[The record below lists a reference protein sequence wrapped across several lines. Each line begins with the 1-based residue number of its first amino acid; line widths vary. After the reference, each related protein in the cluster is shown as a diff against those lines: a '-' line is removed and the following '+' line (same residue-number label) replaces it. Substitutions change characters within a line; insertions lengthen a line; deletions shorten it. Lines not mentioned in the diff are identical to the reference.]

1 MQDYRVQ
8 LEIYQG
14 PLDLLL
20 YLIRRD
26 EVDIYDIPIARVTE
40 QFVQYVTLLR
50 EIDPNVV
57 GDFLVM
63 AATLMEIKSRM
74 LLPKPPPEEGAED
87 LADPRLDL
95 VRQLL
100 EYKRYKDAAGRLAE
114 AAEERAMRFTR
125 APAAAPNE
133 GIEVEL
139 DELQIW
145 DLLTAFNN
153 LMSAIGRPPARH
165 EVVYDDTPISLH
177 AADIQDRIER
187 EGGSLQFERIFE
199 GRSKSEMIGLFL
211 ALLELIRQKRVRA
224 EQDRPFG
231 AIFVHL
237 LDAAPITEAS
247 IASFADEAD
256 RHDAAEEFEEEQH
269 EAAEPVFAVGES
281 EEEEEERDDE
291 FARLL
296 DQVNADVSIE
306 TQLPPER
313 PEDAERDTNGSD
325 DTEGSEGR
333 KEPL

>member
-8 LEIYQG
+8 LDIYQG

-20 YLIRRD
+20 YLIRRE

-40 QFVQYVTLLR
+40 QFVQYVELLQK
-50 EIDPNVV
+50 IDPNVV

-74 LLPKPPPEEGAED
+74 LLPRPPAEEGEED

-100 EYKRYKDAAGRLAE
+100 EYKKYKDAAGRLAE

-125 APAAAPNE
+125 APATPPVE
-133 GIEVEL
+133 GVEVEI

-177 AADIQDRIER
+177 AADIQDRLER
-187 EGGSLQFERIFE
+187 EGGSLQFERVFE
-199 GRSKSEMIGLFL
+199 GRTKSEMIGLFL
-211 ALLELIRQKRVRA
+211 ALLELIRQKRIRA

-231 AIFVHL
+231 GIVIHL

-247 IASFADEAD
+247 VAGFADEAD
-256 RHDAAEEFEEEQH
+256 RQDVAEDFEEEQ
-269 EAAEPVFAVGES
+269 ETPAEPVFAAGDA
-281 EEEEEERDDE
+281 EEDEEDRDDE
-291 FARLL
+291 FTRLL

-306 TQLPPER
+306 TQLPPGR
-313 PEDAERDTNGSD
+313 AEPAEEAPPATDESARDK
-325 DTEGSEGR
+325 ESE
-333 KEPL
+333 EPA